1 MEGSS
6 SNNMAGQS
14 LNWRT
19 QISQEARN
27 TIIEM
32 TMEKLLEEFPVDFP
46 GRMKMIQDNA
56 TNEEDKTYMVATS
69 KADYVLRIALQMVN
83 SKSKRN
89 SNPLLP
95 QDSSTPINLQQQHRV
110 AGHNNGLVIMQ
121 PHHKQASD
129 GMVMTKDDAGHML
142 DQGSSIN
149 TRNGSIDRISN
160 LPNELLYAIMSTL
173 PALELVYTGMLST
186 RWRHLWTSSA
196 YLNIDVN
203 QFGRH
208 RGQKFCNFVNRMLRQ
223 RGSSLLDA
231 LRLHSAD
238 TRDASSWIT
247 YAIKRSSKVVEFSED
262 IDCEPF
268 KLDYGVVDFTSIC
281 LKFLV
286 LNNVCIDAN
295 VFYPINSSCP
305 ALENL
310 ELRDCSLEV
319 PEISSGSLL
328 HLDIDN
334 CCLFEDLLISSSSL
348 MSLCIKNPQ
357 HRAPMIMTLPCL
369 EVAIVILDEFFHSTD
384 DLADM
389 DEGEE
394 QDGEEINHGIVSGL
408 TKARSIE
415 LIAPLRE
422 DKFEMEIWTSPMFDN
437 LISLTLGEWCMSNE
451 FSPLL
456 HFLWYSPLL
465 EDLTLK
471 LNMEVCEYCLQ
482 EPPTAPPLVKEFTA
496 DYLKKIT
503 IYFWLGDERVS
514 KLLTLLAPICKSL
527 EDIKLI
533 PSTPPGVRAFVSRVQ
548 RIIK

>member
-1 MEGSS
+1 
-6 SNNMAGQS
+6 
-14 LNWRT
+14 
-19 QISQEARN
+19 
-27 TIIEM
+27 
-32 TMEKLLEEFPVDFP
+32 MEKLLEEFPIDFP

-95 QDSSTPINLQQQHRV
+95 QDSSTPVNLQRQHRV

-129 GMVMTKDDAGHML
+129 GMVMTKDGHML

-238 TRDASSWIT
+238 TRDAGSWIT

-503 IYFWLGDERVS
+503 IYFWLGDERGAKNYKVM
-514 KLLTLLAPICKSL
+514 KRM
-527 EDIKLI
+527 EH
-533 PSTPPGVRAFVSRVQ
+533 
-548 RIIK
+548 

>member
-1 MEGSS
+1 MLIFSHVV
-6 SNNMAGQS
+6 
-14 LNWRT
+14 
-19 QISQEARN
+19 
-27 TIIEM
+27 
-32 TMEKLLEEFPVDFP
+32 LLYAKKKKGKITFV
-46 GRMKMIQDNA
+46 
-56 TNEEDKTYMVATS
+56 S
-69 KADYVLRIALQMVN
+69 
-83 SKSKRN
+83 
-89 SNPLLP
+89 
-95 QDSSTPINLQQQHRV
+95 
-110 AGHNNGLVIMQ
+110 
-121 PHHKQASD
+121 
-129 GMVMTKDDAGHML
+129 DAGHML

-238 TRDASSWIT
+238 TRDAGSWIT

-268 KLDYGVVDFTSIC
+268 KLDYGVVDFTSTC

-422 DKFEMEIWTSPMFDN
+422 
-437 LISLTLGEWCMSNE
+437 
-451 FSPLL
+451 
-456 HFLWYSPLL
+456 
-465 EDLTLK
+465 
-471 LNMEVCEYCLQ
+471 V
-482 EPPTAPPLVKEFTA
+482 
-496 DYLKKIT
+496 
-503 IYFWLGDERVS
+503 
-514 KLLTLLAPICKSL
+514 
-527 EDIKLI
+527 
-533 PSTPPGVRAFVSRVQ
+533 
-548 RIIK
+548 

>member
-32 TMEKLLEEFPVDFP
+32 TMEKLLEEFPIDFP

-95 QDSSTPINLQQQHRV
+95 QDSSTPVNLQRQHRV

-129 GMVMTKDDAGHML
+129 GMVMTKDGHML

-238 TRDASSWIT
+238 TRDAGSWIT

-310 ELRDCSLEV
+310 ELRDCSLE
-319 PEISSGSLL
+319 
-328 HLDIDN
+328 
-334 CCLFEDLLISSSSL
+334 
-348 MSLCIKNPQ
+348 NPQ

-482 EPPTAPPLVKEFTA
+482 EPPTAPPLVKEFTT

>member
-32 TMEKLLEEFPVDFP
+32 TMEKLLEEFPIDFP

-95 QDSSTPINLQQQHRV
+95 QDSSTPVNLQRQHRV

-238 TRDASSWIT
+238 TRDAGSWIT

>member
-32 TMEKLLEEFPVDFP
+32 TMEKLLEEFPIDFP

-95 QDSSTPINLQQQHRV
+95 QDSSTPVNLQRQHRV

-129 GMVMTKDDAGHML
+129 GMVMTKDGHML

-238 TRDASSWIT
+238 TRDAGSWIT